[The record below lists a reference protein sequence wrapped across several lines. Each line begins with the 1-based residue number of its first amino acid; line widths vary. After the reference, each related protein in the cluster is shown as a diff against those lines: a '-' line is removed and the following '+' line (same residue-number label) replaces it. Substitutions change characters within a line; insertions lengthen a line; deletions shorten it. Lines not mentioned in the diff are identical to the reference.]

1 MWKKYKKGVKLM
13 QVIVGGII
21 EKEGKFLMVQEAKKK
36 CYGKWNFPAGH
47 LEEGE
52 KIYDGAIREI
62 FEETGCKVRLTN
74 VLPII
79 NTELEDVNFIL
90 INFVAELV
98 EEDIKFNKEEIL
110 DVKWIDKKDIE
121 EMDYNSLR
129 DEKLIKRT
137 LEIFEENKIYTLD
150 VIEILK
156 K

>member
-1 MWKKYKKGVKLM
+1 M

-52 KIYDGAIREI
+52 TIYDGAIREI
-62 FEETGCKVRLTN
+62 FEETGCRVRLTN

-79 NTELEDVNFIL
+79 NTELENVNFIF

-98 EEDIKFNKEEIL
+98 EEDI
-110 DVKWIDKKDIE
+110 
-121 EMDYNSLR
+121 
-129 DEKLIKRT
+129 
-137 LEIFEENKIYTLD
+137 
-150 VIEILK
+150 IEILK

>member
-1 MWKKYKKGVKLM
+1 M

-52 KIYDGAIREI
+52 TIYDGAIREI
-62 FEETGCKVRLTN
+62 FEETGCRVRLTN

-79 NTELEDVNFIL
+79 NTELENVNFIF

-98 EEDIKFNKEEIL
+98 EEDIK
-110 DVKWIDKKDIE
+110 
-121 EMDYNSLR
+121 EMNYNSLR
-129 DEKLIKRT
+129 DEKLIKKT
-137 LEIFEENKIYTLD
+137 LEIFEGNKIYPLD
-150 VIEILK
+150 IIEILK

>member
-1 MWKKYKKGVKLM
+1 M

-52 KIYDGAIREI
+52 TIYDGAIREI
-62 FEETGCKVRLTN
+62 FEETGCRVRLTN

-79 NTELEDVNFIL
+79 NTKLENVNFIF

-110 DVKWIDKKDIE
+110 DVKWIDKKDIK
-121 EMDYNSLR
+121 EMNYNSLR
-129 DEKLIKRT
+129 DEKLIKKT
-137 LEIFEENKIYTLD
+137 LEIFEENKIYPLD
-150 VIEILK
+150 IIEILK

>member
-1 MWKKYKKGVKLM
+1 M

-36 CYGKWNFPAGH
+36 CYGKWNFSAGH

-52 KIYDGAIREI
+52 TIYDGAIREI
-62 FEETGCKVRLTN
+62 FEETGCRVRVTN

-79 NTELEDVNFIL
+79 NTELENVKFIF

-98 EEDIKFNKEEIL
+98 EEDIK
-110 DVKWIDKKDIE
+110 
-121 EMDYNSLR
+121 EMNYNSLR
-129 DEKLIKRT
+129 DEKLIKKT
-137 LEIFEENKIYTLD
+137 LEIFEGNKIYPLD
-150 VIEILK
+150 IIEILK